1 MYVYLILNRYGAFNN
16 EKRNVES
23 ISMQYELFIITKLI
37 WNTLCIWLYFVQMR
51 VGGREKREQ
60 TED

>member
-1 MYVYLILNRYGAFNN
+1 MKFILNEFILKPNMYVYLILNRYGAFNN

-37 WNTLCIWLYFVQMR
+37 WNTLCI
-51 VGGREKREQ
+51 
-60 TED
+60 